1 MHQLIPDSAF
11 ILVNKSKQPLY
22 SRNSFERGLSKT
34 LKKLTIFFLS
44 NPVPFN
50 GQSYQKQ
57 KGNGTSDQLYF
68 KLQYKYIK
76 ISLLV
81 MYYLTKVDGINIERC
96 LNYSKNY
103 FMQANSWNKL
113 FDFHL
118 PHKMWKERGKIPK
131 FEYLENE
138 KSFLDGKKK
147 IFHSFSR
154 AIIWRRTNW

>member
-57 KGNGTSDQLYF
+57 KGPGTSDQLYF
-68 KLQYKYIK
+68 KLQNKYIK

-81 MYYLTKVDGINIERC
+81 TYYLTKVDGINIIPRTILCKPIHEI
-96 LNYSKNY
+96 NYSTSICPVKC
-103 FMQANSWNKL
+103 
-113 FDFHL
+113 
-118 PHKMWKERGKIPK
+118 
-131 FEYLENE
+131 
-138 KSFLDGKKK
+138 GKKGEK
-147 IFHSFSR
+147 FQNLNIL
-154 AIIWRRTNW
+154 RTKRVF